1 MVFDDGGLKPVSG
14 PIVCFEAAAS
24 DDHGDHA
31 PIVIK
36 KTCPP
41 TASKGG
47 ADGGTLKP
55 SSRQQTS
62 GAFPPNTLFRLKET
76 KPAGS

>member
-36 KTCPP
+36 KTIVPSCCLCSR
-41 TASKGG
+41 TIMREVSQHTNADNNAVNSK
-47 ADGGTLKP
+47 DYW
-55 SSRQQTS
+55 SQ
-62 GAFPPNTLFRLKET
+62 
-76 KPAGS
+76 